1 MSSVSTARRRRRTS
15 RASLFRTPVLRADAL
30 ADLVDLGDEEGAGT
44 SDPDCCRPRVGRIQR
59 CDGSP
64 VAIDQ
69 GPFEPLCSAG
79 GSPAMG
85 TKCGAPSARP
95 GQRLGNHEIDV
106 DAVGAEPAT
115 GVLSRGEPSSAE
127 KVAKQR
133 GIGELPRGHCEVGVG
148 CVFRNGEVRVARMEV
163 DCLSSDENH

>member
-30 ADLVDLGDEEGAGT
+30 AALVDLGDEEGAGT
-44 SDPDCCRPRVGRIQR
+44 SDPDRCCPRVGRIQR

-85 TKCGAPSARP
+85 TQHCASPTGA
-95 GQRLGNHEIDV
+95 GERLGNHDV
-106 DAVGAEPAT
+106 DVYAVEAELAT
-115 GVLSRGEPSSAE
+115 GM
-127 KVAKQR
+127 
-133 GIGELPRGHCEVGVG
+133 LPR
-148 CVFRNGEVRVARMEV
+148 
-163 DCLSSDENH
+163 